1 VANTTIPGIKPLG
14 KEKLWLGLL
23 LTPTVIGLIFG
34 VLGSIVATIGLS
46 FVQWDLIQP
55 PTWVGFQNF
64 IDLFTNAKFI
74 KAMTTTV
81 AFAGLYVPGVVVIS
95 LLVALLMNR
104 KIKGIS
110 IFRTIYFL
118 PGVTSA
124 VATAIVWN
132 MIYGRDTGV
141 LNYIIELFGGQPV
154 CWLCNENV
162 LIAVVIVNIWGAI
175 GEGMIIF
182 LAGLQSVPRSFYEAA
197 TVDGAGEVQ
206 KFLHITIPLITPA
219 LFFQTLITTIN
230 AFQAYEYVYMLTR
243 RAGGESSVPVVV
255 YSIYRNAF
263 NYFNYGGASA
273 QAIEL
278 AVVVI
283 ILMSL
288 YFWFERRFVVYD

>member
-1 VANTTIPGIKPLG
+1 MANKTIPGIKPLG
-14 KEKLWLGLL
+14 KEKLWLGIL
-23 LTPTVIGLIFG
+23 LTPTVIGLVFG

-46 FVQWDLIQP
+46 FVQWDLIQA
-55 PTWVGFQNF
+55 PTWVGFQNY
-64 IDLFTNAKFI
+64 IDLFTNTKFI
-74 KAMTTTV
+74 KAMTTTIT
-81 AFAGLYVPGVVVIS
+81 FAGLYVPGVVVIS
-95 LLVALLMNR
+95 LFVALLMNR

-110 IFRTIYFL
+110 LFRTIYFL

-132 MIYGRDTGV
+132 MIYGRDTGF
-141 LNYIIELFGGQPV
+141 LNNIIEMLGGQPV

-182 LAGLQSVPRSFYEAA
+182 LAGLQSVPRDYYEAA

-206 KFLHITIPLITPA
+206 KFLHVTIPLITPA
-219 LFFQTLITTIN
+219 IFFQTLITTIN

-278 AVVVI
+278 SVVVI

>member
-1 VANTTIPGIKPLG
+1 MADTTNCGIKPLG
-14 KEKLWLGLL
+14 KEKFWLGVL
-23 LTPTVIGLIFG
+23 LTPTVIGLVFG
-34 VLGSIVATIGLS
+34 VLGSIVATIVLS
-46 FVQWDLIQP
+46 FVDWNLIQA
-55 PTWVGFQNF
+55 PTWVGFENF
-64 IDLFTNAKFI
+64 INLFTNTKFI
-74 KAMTTTV
+74 KAMTTTIV
-81 AFAGLYVPGVVVIS
+81 FAGLYVPGVVVIS

-141 LNYIIELFGGQPV
+141 LNYIIENFGGQPV
-154 CWLCNENV
+154 CWLCNDNAM
-162 LIAVVIVNIWGAI
+162 LAVVIVNIWGAI

-182 LAGLQSVPRSFYEAA
+182 LAGLQAVPRDYYEAA
-197 TVDGAGEVQ
+197 TVDGAGNVQ
-206 KFLHITIPLITPA
+206 KFFHITVPLITPA
-219 LFFQTLITTIN
+219 IFFQTLITTIN

-273 QAIEL
+273 QAVEL